1 MNTLKYLTSFYSIVL
16 FCLIPILS
24 LNAQDWN
31 FQAGVNAAHF
41 RYQSPVGLDQNFI
54 QPEAGLHLSLLRNNR
69 LVDSTKT
76 TSGFVR
82 KLAYQ
87 VGLAINQFNSL
98 GETQHIPFT
107 YSSTFVG
114 LKLGLGMKSNL
125 GRRIYLSYGGLL
137 QINQLILG
145 SQKMGNQVFNLQG
158 NAQFD
163 RIQWQAGTEIRLA
176 KQLNSQMALFT
187 YFSDVWQLNTIQKDG
202 SQFAINPVSFG
213 FGINYS
219 PLH

>member
-1 MNTLKYLTSFYSIVL
+1 
-16 FCLIPILS
+16 
-24 LNAQDWN
+24 
-31 FQAGVNAAHF
+31 
-41 RYQSPVGLDQNFI
+41 
-54 QPEAGLHLSLLRNNR
+54 
-69 LVDSTKT
+69 
-76 TSGFVR
+76 
-82 KLAYQ
+82 
-87 VGLAINQFNSL
+87 
-98 GETQHIPFT
+98 
-107 YSSTFVG
+107 
-114 LKLGLGMKSNL
+114 MKSNL
-125 GRRIYLSYGGLL
+125 GRGIYLSYGGLL

-219 PLH
+219 PQH

>member
-1 MNTLKYLTSFYSIVL
+1 MNTLKYLTSFYFIVL
-16 FCLIPILS
+16 FCLIPILP

-31 FQAGVNAAHF
+31 FQVGVNAAHF
-41 RYQSPVGLDQNFI
+41 RYQSPIGQDQNFI

-69 LVDSTKT
+69 LIDSTKT

-87 VGLAINQFNSL
+87 VGIAINQFNSL

-107 YSSTFVG
+107 YSSTYVG

-125 GRRIYLSYGGLL
+125 GRGIYLSYGGLL

-158 NAQFD
+158 NTQFD